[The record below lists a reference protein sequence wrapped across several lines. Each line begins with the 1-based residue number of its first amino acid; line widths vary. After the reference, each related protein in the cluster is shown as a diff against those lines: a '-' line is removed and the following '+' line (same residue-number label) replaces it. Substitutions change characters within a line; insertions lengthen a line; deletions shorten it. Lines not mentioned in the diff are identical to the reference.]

1 MGVLLSLTKEY
12 FDEDVRGEEGRTIK
26 IEGKK
31 YIVKYSDYPFMR
43 DAMVMDDDEN
53 HLIRRDFN
61 FMDEPIYFGIA
72 KDDSSQDLYYYIKE
86 STLKEV
92 KKNIGEFGDAIT
104 QWITTDVDLME
115 VDFEPLKAIYTADL
129 EDTLP
134 IDEGLEIEEG
144 DSSDKW
150 KYKVESDNTSRDI
163 KIYEEDWVRSAAIE
177 ESESQLEEDFSDEM
191 PIEEV
196 KRFRGLVD
204 DSWIDTDSLKDYIK
218 DSYESYLDDIED
230 ENGKRESRLYDEMI
244 EDDIIDD
251 SSEYFNTDHTE
262 PKFDVEDAKKEL
274 AEEMM
279 KHDEELSLEKAEKI
293 IEELDDEDLAKY
305 LIDYGVVEDDDE
317 YFELDYSS
325 PKFNIS
331 DKKYEFAEKKVDDV
345 DDVVDEYLFN
355 LKSLDYSCMDS
366 SYYDLKELAE
376 LCVDL
381 DGYGHYLS
389 HYNDEEYRV
398 RITVGEDEEVRI
410 YYLFIN

>member
-12 FDEDVRGEEGRTIK
+12 FDEDVRSEEGRTIK

-53 HLIRRDFN
+53 HLIRRDFK

-72 KDDSSQDLYYYIKE
+72 KDDSGQDLYYYIKE

-177 ESESQLEEDFSDEM
+177 ESESMLEDMFSDNM
-191 PIEEV
+191 DSKEV
-196 KRFRGLVD
+196 KRFIGVVG
-204 DSWIDTDSLKDYIK
+204 DSWIDTDSLKDFFK
-218 DSYESYLDDIED
+218 EDYENYSDDIEN
-230 ENGKRESRLYDEMI
+230 ENGKHESRLYDEMI
-244 EDDIIDD
+244 EYDIIDD
-251 SSEYFNTDHTE
+251 NSNYFNTDHTE
-262 PKFDVEDAKKEL
+262 PKFDIEDAKKEL
-274 AEEMM
+274 AEEIM
-279 KHDEELSLEKAEKI
+279 KHDEELSLEEAEKI
-293 IEELDDEDLAKY
+293 IEELDDEDLVKY
-305 LIDYGVVEDDDE
+305 FIDYGVVEDDDE

-331 DKKYEFAEKKVDDV
+331 DKKHEFAEKKVDDIN
-345 DDVVDEYLFN
+345 DVVDEFISNFGDL
-355 LKSLDYSCMDS
+355 DS

-376 LCVDL
+376 LCVDE
-381 DGYGHYLS
+381 DGYGQYLS
-389 HYNDEEYRV
+389 SYDNEEYEV
-398 RITVGEDEEVRI
+398 RITGKDEEVRI
-410 YYLFIN
+410 YYLFVN

>member
-72 KDDSSQDLYYYIKE
+72 KDDSGQDLYYYIKE

-177 ESESQLEEDFSDEM
+177 ESENMLEDTFSDNM
-191 PIEEV
+191 DSEEV
-196 KRFRGLVD
+196 KRFINVVG
-204 DSWIDTDSLKDYIK
+204 DSWIDTDSLKDFFK
-218 DSYESYLDDIED
+218 VDYENYSDDIEN
-230 ENGKRESRLYDEMI
+230 ENGKHESRLYDEMI
-244 EDDIIDD
+244 EYDIIDD
-251 SSEYFNTDHTE
+251 NSNYFNTNHTE
-262 PKFDVEDAKKEL
+262 PRFDVEDVKKEL

-279 KHDEELSLEKAEKI
+279 KNDEELSLEEAEKI
-293 IEELDDEDLAKY
+293 IEELNDEDLVKY
-305 LIDYGVVEDDDE
+305 FIDYGVVEDDDE

-331 DKKYEFAEKKVDDV
+331 DKKHEFVEKKVDDIN
-345 DDVVDEYLFN
+345 DVVDEFISNFGDL
-355 LKSLDYSCMDS
+355 DS

-376 LCVDL
+376 LCVDE
-381 DGYGHYLS
+381 DGYGQYLS
-389 HYNDEEYRV
+389 SYDNKEYKV

>member
-12 FDEDVRGEEGRTIK
+12 FDEDVRAEEGRTIK
-26 IEGKK
+26 IEGKE

-43 DAMVMDDDEN
+43 DAMTMDDDGN
-53 HLIRRDFN
+53 YLIRKDFN
-61 FMDEPIYFGIA
+61 FMDEPIYFGIT
-72 KDDSSQDLYYYIKE
+72 KGDSSQDLYYYIKE

-92 KKNIGEFGDAIT
+92 KKNIGEVGEAIT

-115 VDFEPLKAIYTADL
+115 NDFEPLKAIYEADL

-134 IDEGLEIEEG
+134 IDEGLTIEEG

-177 ESESQLEEDFSDEM
+177 ESKYMLEDTFSDKM
-191 PIEEV
+191 DSKEV
-196 KRFRGLVD
+196 KRFIDVVG
-204 DSWIDTDSLKDYIK
+204 DSWIDTGSLKDFFK
-218 DSYESYLDDIED
+218 EDYENYSNEIET
-230 ENGKRESRLYDEMI
+230 ENGEHESRLYDEMI
-244 EDDIIDD
+244 EYDIIDD

-279 KHDEELSLEKAEKI
+279 KNDEELSLEEAEKI
-293 IEELDDEDLAKY
+293 IEELDDEDLVKY
-305 LIDYGVVEDDDE
+305 FIDYGVVEDDDE
-317 YFELDYSS
+317 YFELDYTS

-331 DKKYEFAEKKVDDV
+331 DKKYEFAEKKVDDIS
-345 DDVVDEYLFN
+345 DVVDEFILNFGD
-355 LKSLDYSCMDS
+355 LDS

-376 LCVDL
+376 LCVDAN
-381 DGYGHYLS
+381 GYGHYLS
-389 HYNDEEYRV
+389 SYDNEEYRV

-410 YYLFIN
+410 YYLFVN

>member
-12 FDEDVRGEEGRTIK
+12 FDEDVRSEEGRTIK

-53 HLIRRDFN
+53 YLIRRDFK

-72 KDDSSQDLYYYIKE
+72 KDDSGQDLYYYIKE

-104 QWITTDVDLME
+104 QWITTDVDLIE
-115 VDFEPLKAIYTADL
+115 ADFEPLKAIYTADL

-134 IDEGLEIEEG
+134 IDEGLTIEEG

-163 KIYEEDWVRSAAIE
+163 KIYDEDNVKSAAIE
-177 ESESQLEEDFSDEM
+177 ESESWLEEGFSDEM
-191 PIEEV
+191 PAEEV

-204 DSWIDTDSLKDYIK
+204 DSWIDTDSLKDFFK
-218 DSYESYLDDIED
+218 EDYENYSDDIED
-230 ENGKRESRLYDEMI
+230 ENGKHESRLYDEMI
-244 EDDIIDD
+244 EYDIIDD
-251 SSEYFNTDHTE
+251 NSNYFNTDHTE

-279 KHDEELSLEKAEKI
+279 KNDEELSLEEAEKI
-293 IEELDDEDLAKY
+293 IEELDDEDLVKY
-305 LIDYGVVEDDDE
+305 FIDYGVVEDDDE

-331 DKKYEFAEKKVDDV
+331 DKKHEFVEKKVDDIN
-345 DDVVDEYLFN
+345 DVVDEFIFN
-355 LKSLDYSCMDS
+355 FGNLDS

-376 LCVDL
+376 LCVDA
-381 DGYGHYLS
+381 DGYGQYLS
-389 HYNDEEYRV
+389 SYDNEEYRV

-410 YYLFIN
+410 YYLFVN